1 MPKFLIE
8 VPHKEEAV
16 ECAKVVKI
24 FLSSGSHF
32 LTNAEWGCFDG
43 DHHCWMIVDV
53 NDKQEA
59 RGIVPPGLRAQARI
73 VQLNRFTMEKI
84 DAILQQHGG

>member
-8 VPHKEEAV
+8 VPHEEDTIA
-16 ECAKVVKI
+16 CAKVVKI

-32 LTNAEWGCFDG
+32 LTNAEWGCADG

-53 NDKQEA
+53 HDKQEA
-59 RGIVPPGLRAQARI
+59 LGIVPPGMRAQAR
-73 VQLNRFTMEKI
+73 VVRLNRFTMDDI
-84 DAILQQHGG
+84 DKTLRQHGG

>member
-8 VPHKEEAV
+8 VPHEEDSV
-16 ECAKVVKI
+16 SCARVVKI

-43 DHHCWMIVDV
+43 DHHCWMLADV
-53 NDKQEA
+53 HDKQEA
-59 RGIVPPGLRAQARI
+59 RAIVPPGLRAQARV
-73 VQLNRFTMEKI
+73 VQLNRFSLDEI
-84 DAILQQHGG
+84 DKFLQKHGG

>member
-8 VPHKEEAV
+8 VPHEKDPLA
-16 ECAKVVKI
+16 CARVVKI

-43 DHHCWMIVDV
+43 DHRCWMIVDV

-59 RGIVPPGLRAQARI
+59 HGIVPPGLRAQTRV
-73 VQLNRFTMEKI
+73 VQLNRFKMEKI